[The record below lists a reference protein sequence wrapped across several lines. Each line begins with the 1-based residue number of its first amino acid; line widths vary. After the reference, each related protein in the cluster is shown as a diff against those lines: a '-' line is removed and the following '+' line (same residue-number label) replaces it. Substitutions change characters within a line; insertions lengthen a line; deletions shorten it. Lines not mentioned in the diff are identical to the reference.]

1 MINFEE
7 EALIDPASAAHDIHQ
22 INAQLARVDKVIAV
36 CRQELGIGGVK

>member
-7 EALIDPASAAHDIHQ
+7 EVLIDPAFTAHDIRQ

-36 CRQELGIGGVK
+36 LCQELEIEGVK